1 MASSSSRSPQRAY
14 VITGPT
20 SGIGFVTALE
30 IAKHGT
36 IVLVGRDQAKT
47 NEVKYKIK
55 QKGGRANCVQ
65 CDISNMDSVAKAARE
80 IVGLQLRLAGL
91 VNNAGIHQT
100 KPTKSAQGW
109 DMTFATDHLG
119 PFLLTESLIPH
130 MVDDANVV
138 SLLRAWKTQNANLP
152 KWRGSVGAATSPQR
166 PKRVASGSRVE
177 LQRRVRMH
185 TQPRNSAHLRPR
197 WISPAS
203 TRGCTSTQS
212 SLVLIQLPLL
222 AARQIPLYDFS
233 PNMY

>member
-1 MASSSSRSPQRAY
+1 M
-14 VITGPT
+14 
-20 SGIGFVTALE
+20 TALE

-47 NEVKYKIK
+47 NEVRYKIE
-55 QKGGRANCVQ
+55 QKGGRAICVQ
-65 CDISNMDSVAKAARE
+65 CDISNMDSVAKAAKK

-100 KPTKSAQGW
+100 KHTKSAQGW

-119 PFLLTESLIPH
+119 PLLLIESLIPP

-138 SLLRAWKTQNANLP
+138 FI
-152 KWRGSVGAATSPQR
+152 
-166 PKRVASGSRVE
+166 ASGVEDSERKPAKMAGFRGGRYISAEADARGRGNRVE

-197 WISPAS
+197 WNLPAS

-212 SLVLIQLPLL
+212 SLVIIQLPLL

-233 PNMY
+233 SNMY